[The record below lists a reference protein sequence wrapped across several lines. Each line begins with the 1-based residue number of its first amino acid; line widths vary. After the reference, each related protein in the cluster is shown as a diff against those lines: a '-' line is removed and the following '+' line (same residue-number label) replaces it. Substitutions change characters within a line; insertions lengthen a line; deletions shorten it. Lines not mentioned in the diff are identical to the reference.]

1 VETFVKSPFFLRN
14 LSLQAVGDSSA
25 GTLFSPDDKP
35 SQSARKV
42 RKYYPLLLLLGS
54 AGMVYPLI
62 NAEEIGNWAVAQ
74 ASLLSILILLAAA
87 LCFWWQA
94 ESRIADFSVA
104 AATYHRALRKLLW
117 CVAIGVLAMITIA
130 TRTEH
135 WDEGIVAR
143 AIGYGV
149 LVAGASFMSGLLMG
163 YLFGLRPT
171 GNSKQSAGES
181 SNLHPRTNLA
191 EIADWLTKLILGAG
205 LVQLTSLPHP
215 IWKLAKAIALG
226 VIGEDRK
233 IEQPNPPMALAIMG
247 FFSTCGLLYGY
258 LWTRYEE
265 AVTTDAAADALALS
279 LVDRWLNERP
289 APDGQMRLEMLGAV
303 KSASSSTKMRI
314 FLQAEQYRKPSSE
327 QVNERSLPVF
337 QALVEADP
345 QGVFHRSRGQS
356 ALALV
361 GKTKDAQNLDDDWR
375 NALDLLNDA
384 IRIRDSSGE
393 PGWHDYEFARA
404 ICWIMLDPNFK
415 KEQPSDAQ
423 TIQSIRADLDKAKD
437 VPESIKDVID
447 RDQVVSKWESL
458 IAAKAA

>member
-1 VETFVKSPFFLRN
+1 
-14 LSLQAVGDSSA
+14 
-25 GTLFSPDDKP
+25 
-35 SQSARKV
+35 
-42 RKYYPLLLLLGS
+42 
-54 AGMVYPLI
+54 
-62 NAEEIGNWAVAQ
+62 
-74 ASLLSILILLAAA
+74 
-87 LCFWWQA
+87 
-94 ESRIADFSVA
+94 
-104 AATYHRALRKLLW
+104 
-117 CVAIGVLAMITIA
+117 
-130 TRTEH
+130 
-135 WDEGIVAR
+135 
-143 AIGYGV
+143 
-149 LVAGASFMSGLLMG
+149 
-163 YLFGLRPT
+163 
-171 GNSKQSAGES
+171 
-181 SNLHPRTNLA
+181 
-191 EIADWLTKLILGAG
+191 
-205 LVQLTSLPHP
+205 
-215 IWKLAKAIALG
+215 
-226 VIGEDRK
+226 
-233 IEQPNPPMALAIMG
+233 
-247 FFSTCGLLYGY
+247 
-258 LWTRYEE
+258 
-265 AVTTDAAADALALS
+265 
-279 LVDRWLNERP
+279 
-289 APDGQMRLEMLGAV
+289 
-303 KSASSSTKMRI
+303 MRI

-345 QGVFHRSRGQS
+345 QGVFHRSRGQY